1 MHGILHPYHEED
13 STRDDEEAKNDFWTI
28 TGDFINRHHVVPR
41 VKLYVP
47 REETFPI
54 PMKYIDV
61 SRTTYSSL
69 DVMLFKNTGTWMEK
83 KNCLM
88 HGRDSQALFY

>member
-1 MHGILHPYHEED
+1 M
-13 STRDDEEAKNDFWTI
+13 RKQKNDYWTI
-28 TGDFINRHHVVPR
+28 TGEFIHRHHVVPR

-69 DVMLFKNTGTWMEK
+69 DVMLEKQVGDNGTWMVK
-83 KNCLM
+83 KNCQI
-88 HGRDSQALFY
+88 HGQDSQDLFH